1 VATAQAGDGTVI
13 YYETWGRGE
22 PLLLISGLATDLRIW
37 ACQRLVFGRRFR
49 CIALDNRGS
58 GRSGKPDG
66 PYTLEQMAADAVA
79 VLDAEGV
86 GRAHVLGHSMG
97 SYIAQMMAVEHPDRL
112 RSLTLAGTAC
122 RHQPWRLDMLAR
134 WQETA
139 HNHGVHAWARRAFPY
154 LLGPRTAWT
163 FGLFINLL
171 WPIILQQPAHAF
183 ESQIQA
189 LIGAP
194 DCERGCL
201 SEVSVPTL
209 VVAGSKDTLTT
220 PADAAEVAAII
231 PGARLVTLK
240 GAGHGLML
248 EAAPDFNA
256 AVLDFL
262 GEIARS
268 TAEQST
274 AASG

>member
-1 VATAQAGDGTVI
+1 MATARAGDGTVI

-58 GRSGKPDG
+58 GRSDKPPG

-86 GRAHVLGHSMG
+86 DRAHVVGHSMG
-97 SYIAQMMAVEHPDRL
+97 SYVAQVMAVEHADRL

-122 RHQPWRLDMLAR
+122 RHQPWRLELLAR

-139 HNHGVHAWARRAFPY
+139 RTRGVHAWARRAFPH

-171 WPIILQQPAHAF
+171 WPIILQQPVHAF
-183 ESQIQA
+183 EAQVDA
-189 LIGAP
+189 LLGAP
-194 DCERGCL
+194 DCETGRLADVG
-201 SEVSVPTL
+201 VPTL
-209 VVAGSKDTLTT
+209 VVAGAKDTLTT
-220 PADAAEVAAII
+220 PADAAEVAALI

-240 GAGHGLML
+240 GAGHGFML

-262 GEIARS
+262 QDVCRRS
-268 TAEQST
+268 ADHP
-274 AASG
+274 AAANR

>member
-1 VATAQAGDGTVI
+1 MSRCCSSPV
-13 YYETWGRGE
+13 
-22 PLLLISGLATDLRIW
+22 SATDLRIW

-66 PYTLEQMAADAVA
+66 PYSLEQMAADAVA

-86 GRAHVLGHSMG
+86 GRAHVVGHSMG
-97 SYIAQMMAVEHPDRL
+97 SYVAQVMAVGHPDRL

-122 RHQPWRLDMLAR
+122 RHHPWRVELLGH

-139 HNHGVHAWARRAFPY
+139 RTRGVHAWARRAFPY
-154 LLGPRTAWT
+154 LLGPRTALT

-171 WPIILQQPAHAF
+171 WPILLQQPAHALDG
-183 ESQIQA
+183 QIEA
-189 LIGAP
+189 LLGAP
-194 DCERGCL
+194 DCERSRL
-201 SEVSVPTL
+201 SDVTVPTL
-209 VVAGSKDTLTT
+209 VVAGGKDTLTT
-220 PADAAEVAAII
+220 PADAAEVTSLI

-240 GAGHGLML
+240 GAGHGHMI
-248 EAAPDFNA
+248 EAAPAFNA

-262 GEIARS
+262 RDVERVPS
-268 TAEQST
+268 TAI
-274 AASG
+274 G